1 MRSRRRGSGFLRGFW
16 SSPAGK
22 VGVAILSLVT
32 VMAIAHPILM
42 ATIWSPSVY
51 DPEIG
56 YGLIL
61 VDKTVVEEVT
71 DPDTQIEYF
80 EARLGDP
87 FIDIGDTVQRVTR
100 PPLSLSHPFG
110 VDPLGRDVLSM
121 TMAGARPT
129 LVLGLVAALT
139 TAVVGLTLATIT
151 AYRRG
156 FVDTVLTNVSDALLL
171 FPAPLLMVVLGSSP
185 IADSIGPTEFGLIY
199 GIVAGAGG
207 AAIVL
212 RSHALAVLAR
222 PFIEASV
229 VAGAR
234 GGRIVFRHLLPH
246 LMPLAAVYMLIG
258 VTGAIVAD
266 GFLSFFA
273 YGSSRFN
280 WGTMIAF
287 AITFNPTTTTPWP
300 VFVSAGLS
308 ISLFA
313 ASFYLL
319 AAGIRSGLPDDL
331 ITVERSSNRLPLGRA
346 GPARRSAA

>member
-1 MRSRRRGSGFLRGFW
+1 MKSRRRGTGFLRGFW
-16 SSPAGK
+16 SSSSGK
-22 VGVAILSLVT
+22 FGLVLLAVFT

-42 ATIWSPSVY
+42 ATVWERSVY

-71 DPDTQIEYF
+71 DPATEILLLD
-80 EARLGDP
+80 AKLGNP
-87 FIDIGDTVQRVTR
+87 FVKVGDTVQQVTR
-100 PPLSLSHPFG
+100 PPLSLEHPFG

-129 LVLGLVAALT
+129 LVLGLTAALT
-139 TAVVGLTLATIT
+139 TALVGLTLATVT

-156 FVDTVLTNVSDALLL
+156 LLDTLLSNVSDAFLL
-171 FPAPLLMVVLGSSP
+171 FPAPLLMVVLGTSP
-185 IADSIGPTEFGLIY
+185 IADSIGPIEFGVVY

-207 AAIVL
+207 AAVVL
-212 RSHALAVLAR
+212 RSHALTVLSR

-229 VAGAR
+229 VAGAG
-234 GGRIVFRHLLPH
+234 GGRIIFRHLLPH

-300 VFVSAGLS
+300 VFVAAGAS

-313 ASFYLL
+313 ASFYLV
-319 AAGIRSGLPDDL
+319 AVGIRNGLPDDL
-331 ITVERSSNRLPLGRA
+331 ISVERSSTRLPLGQGGPPHRSRA
-346 GPARRSAA
+346 

>member
-1 MRSRRRGSGFLRGFW
+1 MIRSRRRGSGFLSGFW
-16 SSPAGK
+16 LSPSGK
-22 VGVAILSLVT
+22 VGVTLLAVFT
-32 VMAIAHPILM
+32 AMAIAHPILM
-42 ATIWSPSVY
+42 ATVWSPSVY

-56 YGLIL
+56 YGLIPI
-61 VDKTVVEEVT
+61 DKTVVEEVT
-71 DPDTQIEYF
+71 DPDTQVVLLD
-80 EARLGDP
+80 AKLGNP
-87 FIDIGDTVQRVTR
+87 FVKVGDTIQQVER
-100 PPLSLSHPFG
+100 PGLSLDHPFG
-110 VDPLGRDVLSM
+110 VDPLGRDILSM

-139 TAVVGLTLATIT
+139 TAIVGMSIAMIA

-156 FVDTVLTNVSDALLL
+156 WVDAAIANVSNAFLL
-171 FPAPLLMVVLGSSP
+171 FPAPLLMVVLGTSP
-185 IADSIGPTEFGLIY
+185 IAASIGPTEFGIIY

-207 AAIVL
+207 AAVVL

-234 GGRIVFRHLLPH
+234 GGRIISRHLLPH

-287 AITFNPTTTTPWP
+287 SITLNPTSTNPRPRTPATGESTP
-300 VFVSAGLS
+300 G
-308 ISLFA
+308 
-313 ASFYLL
+313 
-319 AAGIRSGLPDDL
+319 
-331 ITVERSSNRLPLGRA
+331 
-346 GPARRSAA
+346 